1 MLLDKRQE
9 FYKTIFNDGK
19 NFDKY
24 LKTTDES
31 QAERWQ
37 AYVNRISVSEE
48 QSKSLKSY
56 TRKMNLICI
65 SGIWCGD
72 CMRQVPMLNAMSK
85 ENDLI
90 DLKLFDNQEFP
101 ELRDEL
107 RIIGG
112 TRVPVLLVLSED
124 FYEVTRFGDR
134 TLSAYKRKAERELG
148 VACDAGLVP
157 PSEEELNGELAEWFN
172 IIERAQLMLRLSPS
186 LRKKHND

>member
-9 FYKTIFNDGK
+9 FYKSTFNSGK
-19 NFDKY
+19 NFKDY
-24 LKTTDES
+24 LKTANKS
-31 QAERWQ
+31 QAERWS
-37 AYVNRISVSEE
+37 AYVNRIKVTEE
-48 QSKSLKSY
+48 QSSRLKSF

-72 CMRQVPMLNAMSK
+72 CMRQVPMLNAIS
-85 ENDLI
+85 ETQDLI
-90 DLKLFDNQEFP
+90 ELRIFDNQEFP

-112 TRVPVLLVLSED
+112 TRVPVLLALSED

-134 TLSAYKRKAERELG
+134 TLSAYKRKAKRELG
-148 VACDAGLVP
+148 DACDAGLVP
-157 PSEEELNGELAEWFN
+157 PSEEELNEELTEWFQV
-172 IIERAQLMLRLSPS
+172 IERAQLMLRLSPS